1 MNNKTQYILIAL
13 CSVLGACSSEE
24 VPVTI
29 PQQDTETMTFSV
41 AMNGDNSDEVN
52 VVPYFKKGDQIRLYN
67 PVSYSTPDFTDYS
80 PTAYIYECDSARTA
94 LDEEYPYKFIPFNSK
109 GFKWKNLN
117 PTSIYYMF
125 EAAYFPGN
133 KYFNEVPSDQS
144 TEENFKNADLLLT
157 HHGQLISEQD
167 TTVKLKFHHAFAM
180 VQVKVKLPVSE
191 FPDQGMFP
199 ENALKGVYMRA
210 MLRNYEVDY
219 SGVIDND
226 ALRTVRVPKNDEALP
241 VNNPKR
247 KNIQMYCSSRTAPTP
262 ETDNTGKEVIYQ
274 GYIFQGIVPEQNFL
288 NEGNDFL
295 YFQVK
300 RHDAE
305 EVLYKF
311 KTETLTLKSSHI
323 LNLTLSIDSNTLEI
337 IVLTA
342 EVKPWNTAT
351 VDDMEIGP
359 VTPTN

>member
-1 MNNKTQYILIAL
+1 
-13 CSVLGACSSEE
+13 
-24 VPVTI
+24 
-29 PQQDTETMTFSV
+29 
-41 AMNGDNSDEVN
+41 
-52 VVPYFKKGDQIRLYN
+52 
-67 PVSYSTPDFTDYS
+67 
-80 PTAYIYECDSARTA
+80 
-94 LDEEYPYKFIPFNSK
+94 
-109 GFKWKNLN
+109 
-117 PTSIYYMF
+117 
-125 EAAYFPGN
+125 
-133 KYFNEVPSDQS
+133 
-144 TEENFKNADLLLT
+144 
-157 HHGQLISEQD
+157 
-167 TTVKLKFHHAFAM
+167 
-180 VQVKVKLPVSE
+180 
-191 FPDQGMFP
+191 
-199 ENALKGVYMRA
+199 
-210 MLRNYEVDY
+210 
-219 SGVIDND
+219 
-226 ALRTVRVPKNDEALP
+226 
-241 VNNPKR
+241 
-247 KNIQMYCSSRTAPTP
+247 MYCSSRTAPTP

-274 GYIFQGIVPEQNFL
+274 EYIFQGIVPEQNFL

>member
-1 MNNKTQYILIAL
+1 
-13 CSVLGACSSEE
+13 
-24 VPVTI
+24 
-29 PQQDTETMTFSV
+29 
-41 AMNGDNSDEVN
+41 
-52 VVPYFKKGDQIRLYN
+52 
-67 PVSYSTPDFTDYS
+67 
-80 PTAYIYECDSARTA
+80 
-94 LDEEYPYKFIPFNSK
+94 
-109 GFKWKNLN
+109 
-117 PTSIYYMF
+117 
-125 EAAYFPGN
+125 
-133 KYFNEVPSDQS
+133 
-144 TEENFKNADLLLT
+144 
-157 HHGQLISEQD
+157 
-167 TTVKLKFHHAFAM
+167 M

-274 GYIFQGIVPEQNFL
+274 EYIFQGIVPEQNFL